1 MFCRVH
7 SGAIHGIEGIR
18 IEVEV
23 DLSDGL
29 PSLNMVGMLSAEIR
43 ESSER
48 VRTAL
53 KNSDF
58 KIPPKRITVNLSP
71 ANIRKQGTLYD
82 LPIAVGI
89 LTGMGYVKAKNLDH
103 ILMIGELSLDGK
115 VNPVKGVLPIVYA
128 AWQSGIPYCI
138 VPKKNIREGAVIDRI
153 KVIGVSSLKE
163 VLQVLENPEKFQVSE
178 EEEKKIQVLKEI
190 SVKEKGNKKE
200 DSLQEKVQ
208 IEPDRVDFAEVN
220 GQQALKRAV
229 QVAAAGMHNFL
240 MVGPP
245 GSGKTMIA
253 RRIPTILPPMTLEES
268 IEITKIY
275 SVAGLLSDKEP
286 LVVKRPFRAPH
297 HTISASSLVGGGRIP
312 KPGEISLSNYGV
324 LFLDEL
330 PEFSKTAL
338 EVLRQPMEDRKV
350 MVSRVYGSYEFPT
363 NFILVA
369 AMNPCN
375 CGYYPDRNRCN
386 CKVTEV
392 ARYLGR
398 ISRPLLD
405 RIDICMEVSHME
417 YADMKKGGSQ
427 IEQRNEDSATMR
439 ERVVQARKVQQRR
452 YQKEGINTNSEL
464 SASQIQRYC
473 KIDRKGEAL
482 LEQAFTYLRLTARGY
497 NRILKVARTIADLDG
512 EEQILGRHLSEAI
525 CYRSINISEWRE

>member
-7 SGAIHGIEGIR
+7 SGAIHGIEGIQ

-29 PSLNMVGMLSAEIR
+29 PSLNMVGMLSAEIK

-53 KNSDF
+53 KNSQF
-58 KIPPKRITVNLSP
+58 TIPPKRITVNLSP
-71 ANIRKQGTLYD
+71 AAIRKQGTLYD

-89 LTGMGYVKAKNLDH
+89 LTGMGYLKKENLED
-103 ILMIGELSLDGK
+103 ILIIGELSLDGK
-115 VNPVKGVLPIVYA
+115 LNPVKGVLPIVYA
-128 AWQSGIPYCI
+128 AKQSGISCCI
-138 VPKKNIREGAVIDRI
+138 VPQKNAKEGAVIDSI
-153 KVIGVSSLKE
+153 KVIGASSLKE
-163 VLQVLENPEKFQVSE
+163 VLRILKNPGEFQPEIANNRIWEQAQAKQE
-178 EEEKKIQVLKEI
+178 E
-190 SVKEKGNKKE
+190 
-200 DSLQEKVQ
+200 
-208 IEPDRVDFAEVN
+208 VDFSEVN
-220 GQQALKRAV
+220 GQEALKRAV
-229 QVAAAGMHNFL
+229 QIAAAGMHNFL

-245 GSGKTMIA
+245 GAGKTMIA

-275 SVAGLLSDKEP
+275 SVAGLLSDKNP

-297 HTISASSLVGGGRIP
+297 HTISASSLAGGGTIP

-330 PEFSKTAL
+330 PEFSKNVL

-350 MVSRVYGSYEFPT
+350 MVSRVSGSYEFPT
-363 NFILVA
+363 NFMLVA
-369 AMNPCN
+369 AMNPCS

-386 CKVTEV
+386 CKESEV
-392 ARYLGR
+392 SRYLGR

-405 RIDICMEVSHME
+405 RIDICMEASHME
-417 YADMKKGGSQ
+417 FADMKMGAKKDKRKKQ
-427 IEQRNEDSATMR
+427 NEDSQTMR
-439 ERVVQARKVQQRR
+439 TRVVQAREVQKIR
-452 YQKEGINTNSEL
+452 YQKEGIFTNSEL

-473 KIDRKGEAL
+473 KTDKAGEKL
-482 LEQAFTYLRLTARGY
+482 LEQAFMHLKLTARGY

-512 EEQILGRHLSEAI
+512 EEQITEKHLSEAI
-525 CYRSINISEWRE
+525 CCRSTNLSDWKR